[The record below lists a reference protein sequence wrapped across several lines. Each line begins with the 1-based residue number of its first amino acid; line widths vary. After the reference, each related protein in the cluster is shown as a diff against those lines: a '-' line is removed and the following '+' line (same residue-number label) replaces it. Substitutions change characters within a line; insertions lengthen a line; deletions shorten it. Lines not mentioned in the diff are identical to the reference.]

1 MAFTLTAANSILLLS
16 VTGLYSTP
24 QQIQGYSADDAFDV
38 DNVTRAEVLMGV
50 DGRKSAGYVPVVKTL
65 NLSLQADSSSMS
77 LFETWAANEDTN
89 MEVLTASGSIALPAV
104 GCTYAL
110 NNGTLMGFSPLP
122 GVRKI
127 LQPRKFSIVF
137 ESIVPSPF

>member
-38 DNVTRAEVLMGV
+38 DIVTRAEVLMGV
-50 DGRKSAGYVPVVKTL
+50 DGRKSAGYVPAVQTL

-104 GCTYAL
+104 GRTYAL

-137 ESIVPSPF
+137 QSIVPSPF